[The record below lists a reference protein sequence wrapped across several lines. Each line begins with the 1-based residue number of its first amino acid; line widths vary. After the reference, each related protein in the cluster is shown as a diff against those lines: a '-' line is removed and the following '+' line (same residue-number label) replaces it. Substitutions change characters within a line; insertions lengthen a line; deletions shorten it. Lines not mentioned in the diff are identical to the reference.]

1 MFAGLKHSA
10 GATARKAGLLSGG
23 LLCVIVGAGFL
34 TTAAWIYLASAFDP
48 LMAAVVIGG
57 IYTGVG
63 LVTIGASLSSGS
75 TTARHTTTQAA
86 PVKSPVEDAPPLMQA
101 FLFGLQAGA
110 NSERRQS

>member
-1 MFAGLKHSA
+1 M
-10 GATARKAGLLSGG
+10 
-23 LLCVIVGAGFL
+23 IVGAGFL

-57 IYTGVG
+57 IYAGVG
-63 LVTIGASLSSGS
+63 LVTIGASRSSGS
-75 TTARHTTTQAA
+75 TASSQHVTTQAA
-86 PVKSPVEDAPPLMQA
+86 PIKSPVEDAPPLMQA